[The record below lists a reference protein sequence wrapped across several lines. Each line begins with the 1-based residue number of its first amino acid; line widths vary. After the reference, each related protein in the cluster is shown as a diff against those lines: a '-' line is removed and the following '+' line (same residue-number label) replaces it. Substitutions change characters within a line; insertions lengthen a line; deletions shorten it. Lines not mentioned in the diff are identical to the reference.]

1 MANVKTL
8 LRMKKA
14 AKLVALGLKDQDI
27 ADHIGLTHAGFI
39 TMKQSV
45 EFKVIMQQT
54 ALGIV
59 SDYDQ
64 LLSEDLENVKES
76 IKDMVPDAIQAIAD
90 AVTQKVDPKLRLTAA
105 ETILDRH
112 GIFVKSTRQQTTAET
127 DAATFIT
134 TKDDDI
140 AANLANAQTSQ
151 TSQTI
156 N

>member
-1 MANVKTL
+1 MANIKTT

-14 AKLVALGLKDQDI
+14 ASLVALGMKDQDI

-39 TMKQSV
+39 SMKQQV
-45 EFKVIMQQT
+45 EFKVIQQQIAT
-54 ALGIV
+54 GVV

-64 LLSEDLENVKES
+64 TLAEDLNNVKES

-90 AVTQKVDPKLRLTAA
+90 AVRQKVDPKLRMAAA

-112 GIFVKSTRQQTTAET
+112 GLFVKATRNQTAAET
-127 DAATFIT
+127 DVASFISS
-134 TKDDDI
+134 KDDDI
-140 AANLANAQTSQ
+140 AASLASAQTSP
-151 TSQTI
+151 TI